1 MQTYWRVQQWATE
14 DNKSSRVSLLCWKAG
29 TAESTSRLGVDLIYV
44 HTSLK
49 GRCREDGDRLFSVVP
64 NDNTRRNQNKWEH
77 RRVHLNT
84 RKHFDIVWVTEYWH
98 RGCPERWQ
106 SLILGE
112 TQKLSGHGP
121 GWLAEGSPAWAG
133 GNRVDGLQMSL
144 PTSIVLWFQEP
155 HCYHLLTA
163 VLLSHF
169 PSHSENSLTIISCF
183 AVRKQL
189 QETLWSYEKPDVK

>member
-1 MQTYWRVQQWATE
+1 MYIHPWKEGAERMEIGSFQWCPMTIQEGIKTNENTGGFIWTPGSTSILCEWLSTDTE
-14 DNKSSRVSLLCWKAG
+14 VAQRGGRVS
-29 TAESTSRLGVDLIYV
+29 
-44 HTSLK
+44 HTW
-49 GRCREDGDRLFSVVP
+49 
-64 NDNTRRNQNKWEH
+64 RN
-77 RRVHLNT
+77 
-84 RKHFDIVWVTEYWH
+84 
-98 RGCPERWQ
+98 
-106 SLILGE
+106 S
-112 TQKLSGHGP
+112 KLSGHGP
-121 GWLAEGSPAWAG
+121 GWLAVGSPAWAG